1 MEGVVSSGV
10 YCPYMGFIVPDVV
23 ATHFHVRFGDRV
35 ADLGAGSGHF
45 TRALSR
51 LVGPEGKVFA
61 VEIQKQLTE
70 AIAQMARTEHLSNVE
85 PIWGD
90 LESLGGTKISDGT
103 LDAAVLSN
111 TLSMLEDKATAFK
124 ECARILRKGGKLLI
138 IDWADS
144 FKGMGPAQHLVVP
157 ESVAKELPLPA
168 GFVFERAFGGGEH
181 HYGLS
186 FRRT

>member
-1 MEGVVSSGV
+1 MA
-10 YCPYMGFIVPDVV
+10 FIVPDVV

-61 VEIQKQLTE
+61 IEIQKQLAE
-70 AIAQMARTEHLSNVE
+70 SIALMARKERLSNVE

-90 LESLGGTKISDGT
+90 LEAIGGTKISDST
-103 LDAAVLSN
+103 LDAAVISN
-111 TLSMLEDKATAFK
+111 TLSMLEDKATALK

-144 FKGMGPAQHLVVP
+144 FGGLGPASNMIVS
-157 ESVAKELPLPA
+157 EASAKELPLST
-168 GFVFERAFGGGEH
+168 GFVFERGFPAGEH

-186 FRRT
+186 FRKS